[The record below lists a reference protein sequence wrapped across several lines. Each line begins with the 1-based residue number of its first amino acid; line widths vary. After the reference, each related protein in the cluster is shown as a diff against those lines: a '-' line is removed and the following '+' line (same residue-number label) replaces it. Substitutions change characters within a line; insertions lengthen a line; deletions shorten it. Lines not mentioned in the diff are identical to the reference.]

1 MKTTIES
8 LDFPSE
14 IKNKLKMKVSTTNIK
29 IEFLSGH
36 IIKFDKTNL
45 SVREPHRII
54 VSNSNKI
61 LIALLYD
68 DIDKIY
74 IPNHNASISFTKY
87 INILNNMNKTL

>member
-14 IKNKLKMKVSTTNIK
+14 IKNKLKMKVSKTNLK
-29 IEFLSGH
+29 LEFIYGH
-36 IIKFDKTNL
+36 IINFDKTNL

-54 VSNSNKI
+54 VSKSNNV

-68 DIDKIY
+68 DNDKIY
-74 IPNHNASISFTKY
+74 
-87 INILNNMNKTL
+87 